1 MEGWRESAERLAS
14 RVERSVPAAMKPRP
28 PVIIYQ

>member
-1 MEGWRESAERLAS
+1 MEGWWEAASRLVL

-28 PVIIYQ
+28 PVASNQ